1 MDTMIGTKG
10 SSPATSSRFASEAV
24 GRNEFSKRNHIQL
37 RASPP
42 RPVNWTKC
50 TKQFLLGLLAVTSL
64 LMLCTRLLLYFTF
77 LSSRHWAMLEEQT
90 SSDLL
95 FKTEEYIMRSN
106 GRSGLAMDIETTRQI
121 ITDRNHVKF
130 ETAVDEGTISS
141 TVGRSPD
148 GVAFL
153 HELTLNLTGA
163 GSRFSIPPQTPPL
176 KNHQNALQQLIG
188 FPEFYNLKIS
198 PLGWNVLVKSS
209 WMQRKLRNVS

>member
-1 MDTMIGTKG
+1 MIGTKG

-24 GRNEFSKRNHIQL
+24 GRNGFSKRTPIQL

-42 RPVNWTKC
+42 RPVNWIKC
-50 TKQFLLGLLAVTSL
+50 TKQFFLGLLAVTSL

-77 LSSRHWAMLEEQT
+77 LSSRHGAMLEGQT

-106 GRSGLAMDIETTRQI
+106 GISGLAMDIETTRQI
-121 ITDRNHVKF
+121 ITDRNDVKF
-130 ETAVDEGTISS
+130 ETPVDEGTI
-141 TVGRSPD
+141 RSKPD

-163 GSRFSIPPQTPPL
+163 GSRFSSPPTNPYTQKPSKRTAAGHRIPGV
-176 KNHQNALQQLIG
+176 LQ
-188 FPEFYNLKIS
+188 S
-198 PLGWNVLVKSS
+198 
-209 WMQRKLRNVS
+209 

>member
-1 MDTMIGTKG
+1 MLGTKG

-24 GRNEFSKRNHIQL
+24 GRNGFSKRNHIQL

-77 LSSRHWAMLEEQT
+77 LSSRHGAMLEEQT

-95 FKTEEYIMRSN
+95 FKTEKYIMRSN
-106 GRSGLAMDIETTRQI
+106 GISGLAMDIETTRQI
-121 ITDRNHVKF
+121 ITDRNDAKF
-130 ETAVDEGTISS
+130 ETTVNEGTIRSK
-141 TVGRSPD
+141 VGRSPD

-153 HELTLNLTGA
+153 HELTLNLTAA
-163 GSRFSIPPQTPPL
+163 GSRFSSPPQTPPL
-176 KNHQNALQQLIG
+176 KNHQNAIQQLIG
-188 FPEFYNLKIS
+188 FPEFYNLEIS

>member
-1 MDTMIGTKG
+1 MIGTKG
-10 SSPATSSRFASEAV
+10 SSPATSSRFANEAV
-24 GRNEFSKRNHIQL
+24 GRNGFSKRNHIQL

-42 RPVNWTKC
+42 RPVNWTKY

-77 LSSRHWAMLEEQT
+77 LSSRHGAMLEEQT

-106 GRSGLAMDIETTRQI
+106 GISGLAVDIETTRQI
-121 ITDRNHVKF
+121 ITDRNDVKI
-130 ETAVDEGTISS
+130 ETAVDEGT
-141 TVGRSPD
+141 TVRSPD

-163 GSRFSIPPQTPPL
+163 GSRFSSPPQTPPL